1 MKAKGNTPA
10 VAADGYA
17 DIFYSARDGLRL
29 HASDY
34 GRSLAAAGP
43 LPLVCLPGL
52 TRNARDFHQF
62 ARIISGADERQRP
75 RRPRRVVVFD
85 YRGRGGSEWDRNAA
99 NYNLAVETD
108 DTLDGLAAAG
118 IHRAAF
124 FGTSR
129 GALIIHMLTAMR
141 PTVFAAAILN
151 DAGPVIEGAGLAQ
164 IKSYLTRMPSPKDRS
179 EARTLLRQA
188 HGAAFPALTDA
199 DRADMAD
206 AIYKER
212 KGRLAADYDPAIVR
226 QLANMDFN
234 TPLPTLWR
242 QFDGLRAVPLMAIR
256 GANSQLLSEATLA
269 EMKARRPDMR
279 AETVE
284 GHGHAPIPHLAGLPQ
299 KVAAFLD
306 EARV

>member
-1 MKAKGNTPA
+1 MDAKGTRPP
-10 VAADGYA
+10 VAAGGYT

-29 HASDY
+29 HARDY
-34 GRSLAAAGP
+34 GRALGATGP

-62 ARIISGADERQRP
+62 ARILSGADSAQRVK
-75 RRPRRVVVFD
+75 RPRRVVVFD
-85 YRGRGGSEWDRNAA
+85 YRGRGGSNWDRNTT

-108 DTLDGLAAAG
+108 DILDGLAALG

-129 GALIIHMLTAMR
+129 GALIIHMLTAIR

-164 IKSYLTRMPSPKDRS
+164 IKSYLTRMPPPKDWA
-179 EARTLLRQA
+179 EARALLRQA

-199 DRADMAD
+199 DWADMAD
-206 AIYKER
+206 AIYAKR
-212 KGRLAADYDPAIVR
+212 KGELAGDYDPAIVR
-226 QLANMDFN
+226 QLADMDFN

-242 QFDGLRAVPLMAIR
+242 QFDGFRSVPLMTIR
-256 GANSQLLSEATLA
+256 GANSQLLSAATLA

-279 AETVE
+279 VETVE

-299 KVAAFLD
+299 KVTAFLD
-306 EARV
+306 GAKV